1 MQTKR
6 DSSVRATSRN
16 HSHDFM
22 AAARRSAGRA
32 ESRDAFIPDP
42 DDGPPEVLD
51 ELAEQ
56 IAEQYV
62 ASATSGR
69 GDTTEDYEDRVE
81 PEEIGGPFVIT
92 TDEQEIGYSRD
103 STNPDDGEVEP
114 FPLVHRS
121 PLR

>member
-1 MQTKR
+1 MQIKR
-6 DSSVRATSRN
+6 DGSRRTTSR
-16 HSHDFM
+16 SHGQNFVE
-22 AAARRSAGRA
+22 AARWSAARA
-32 ESRDAFIPDP
+32 DSRDAFIPDP
-42 DDGPPEVLD
+42 GDGPPEVMD

-81 PEEIGGPFVIT
+81 PEEIGGPFIIT
-92 TDEQEIGYSRD
+92 TEEQEIGYSRD
-103 STNPDDGEVEP
+103 STNPDDAEVEP

-121 PLR
+121 PIR